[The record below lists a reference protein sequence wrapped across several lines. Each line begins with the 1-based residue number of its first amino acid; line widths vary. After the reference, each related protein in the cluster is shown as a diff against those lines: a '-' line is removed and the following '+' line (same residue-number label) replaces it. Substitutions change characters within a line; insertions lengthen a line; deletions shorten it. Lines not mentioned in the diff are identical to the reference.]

1 MDDLTKEFLAESID
15 GLDRMERC
23 LTDLEQ
29 RPGDRE
35 LLDEIFRSVHTI
47 KGATGFLGLKRL
59 ELLAHTGES
68 LLDSLR
74 EGRIRATPEVI
85 SGLLQLLDVLRQI
98 LRLIEL
104 TGGEGTRAS
113 DQDSGL
119 VALLK
124 SLNGTD
130 VESGKPE
137 VSTPGGD
144 SSASPHVPGPASE
157 LLPVNALP
165 PQSGGLSEQTL
176 RVDVEVLNRMM
187 NLVGELVLTRNQLL
201 QIHSVAPHFAELTRR
216 LDSVTAD
223 LRETVMQ
230 ARMQPVG
237 HLFGKFPRM
246 IRDLARSCGKQVRLE
261 FSGQETGLDK
271 SLLEAIKDPLAHAL
285 RNAVDHGIEEPSARA
300 LAGKPLEG
308 VVRLQARQHN
318 GSVLIEIS
326 DDGRGIST
334 AHVLEKAVARQ
345 VISAE
350 RAAIL
355 SEREVL
361 QLLFLPGFST
371 SETVTHVSG
380 RGVGMDVVLANVEKA
395 GGTVELESREGHG
408 TTLRL
413 RVPLT
418 LAIVPALVVQSAG
431 QRFCLPQGALAE
443 LVYVPQREAET
454 AIEQMGLA
462 ELYRLRETLL
472 PMLRLDRM
480 LGLRSGTS
488 AADAHGFY
496 LVVLEAEGCRFGLVV
511 DDIMTPEEIVVKPL
525 SAGLREI
532 GLFSGATVLGNGM
545 LAMVVDI
552 AAIVAREGIGRSA
565 EQAIEPLPTAPGV
578 SSQESFLIFEDRRPG
593 SLADSVFGRHDDL
606 SYGRAAGHETVDG
619 AERKALPLRQVE
631 RIESVAA
638 HQVEYVGKV
647 ALLRYR
653 GELLALEDAGSMLS
667 GADPDASLTIL
678 ICVRPAPD
686 GGQRRFGIVVRD
698 VLDVAQGELLD
709 GTAPV
714 CRERLALVNDR
725 LSVVHEQ
732 SCREGDL
739 EEVA

>member
-1 MDDLTKEFLAESID
+1 MD

-35 LLDEIFRSVHTI
+35 LMDEIFRSVHTI
-47 KGATGFLGLKRL
+47 KGSTGFLGFHRL
-59 ELLAHTGES
+59 ELLAHAGEN

-74 EGRIRATPEVI
+74 EGGVKATPEVV

-98 LRLIEL
+98 LKLIEF
-104 TGGEGTRAS
+104 TGGEGSRAS

-124 SLNGTD
+124 DLNDTEGEFHKQEP
-130 VESGKPE
+130 VVSGES
-137 VSTPGGD
+137 
-144 SSASPHVPGPASE
+144 SSAPTHVPGSVSTLHPVSAPPA
-157 LLPVNALP
+157 
-165 PQSGGLSEQTL
+165 QSAGVGEQTL

-201 QIHSVAPHFAELTRR
+201 QVHSVAPHFAELTRR

-246 IRDLARSCGKQVRLE
+246 VRDLARSCGKQIRLE

-271 SLLEAIKDPLAHAL
+271 SLLEAIKDPLAHAV
-285 RNAVDHGIEEPSARA
+285 RNAVDHGIEEPSGRA

-308 VVRLQARQHN
+308 VIRLQARQHN
-318 GSVLIEIS
+318 GSVLIEVS
-326 DDGRGIST
+326 DDGRGISI
-334 AHVLEKAVARQ
+334 ARVLEKAITRQ
-345 VISAE
+345 LITAEQAAVI
-350 RAAIL
+350 
-355 SEREVL
+355 SEREAL
-361 QLLFLPGFST
+361 RLLFLPGFST
-371 SETVTHVSG
+371 LETVTHVSG

-395 GGTVELESREGHG
+395 GGTVELESREGQG

-413 RVPLT
+413 RLPLT
-418 LAIVPALVVQSAG
+418 LAIVPALVVRSGGQS
-431 QRFCLPQGALAE
+431 FCLPQGSLAE
-443 LVYVPQREAET
+443 LVYVPERDAAMAVEH
-454 AIEQMGLA
+454 MGAA

-480 LGLRSGTS
+480 LGLPSESSG
-488 AADAHGFY
+488 ADAHGFY
-496 LVVLEAEGCRFGLVV
+496 LVVLEIERCRFGLVV

-545 LAMVVDI
+545 LAMIVDI
-552 AAIVAREGIGRSA
+552 AAIAARAGIGRSS
-565 EQAIEPLPTAPGV
+565 EQAIGPPPPVAEV
-578 SSQESFLIFEDRRPG
+578 SSQEPFLIFEDSGRGLEAVRG
-593 SLADSVFGRHDDL
+593 FDQRDLAFASE
-606 SYGRAAGHETVDG
+606 AGHETVRG
-619 AERKALPLRQVE
+619 AERKALPLRSVE

-638 HQVEYVGKV
+638 HQVEYVGKL

-667 GADPDASLTIL
+667 GVDPETSLTIL
-678 ICVRPAPD
+678 ICVQPAQE

-698 VLDVAQGELLD
+698 VLDVGQGELLD
-709 GTAPV
+709 GTARV
-714 CRERLALVNDR
+714 CRERLAVVNDR
-725 LSVVHEQ
+725 LSVVHRGF
-732 SCREGDL
+732 CGEGVL